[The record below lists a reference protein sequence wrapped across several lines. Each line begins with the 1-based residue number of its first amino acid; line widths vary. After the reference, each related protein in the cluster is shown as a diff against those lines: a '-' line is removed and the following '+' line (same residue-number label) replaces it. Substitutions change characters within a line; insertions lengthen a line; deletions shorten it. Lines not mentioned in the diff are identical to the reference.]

1 MQNFDAERLER
12 GKTLEGWAFTFC
24 KAGFLAL
31 LFGKYAT
38 LVLALLAA
46 VLYVAAAAH
55 GVREWRC
62 WVKPPW
68 VVVFFVVV
76 AAGQVYWLFLR

>member
-1 MQNFDAERLER
+1 MQNYDANRLER
-12 GKTLEGWAFTFC
+12 GKTMEGWAFTFC

-31 LFGKYAT
+31 LFGKYAV
-38 LVLALLAA
+38 LVLSTLAA
-46 VLYVAAAAH
+46 GFYVAAAMH

-76 AAGQVYWLFLR
+76 ALSQVYLLFLR